1 MTRTVPTHGGGHIMR
16 VTMKFEAMTPLSDL
30 ASAAAVGDLGHEAT
44 PLRQEIAQALQAN
57 LERGFLEGE
66 EQYRQIL
73 EGLSDVVFLTN
84 ASGTRVLYVN
94 AAFEEVWGRPRA
106 MLYSDPLALLAGV
119 HPDDRPRVSEAMAAC
134 PTDSCEHE
142 YRVVRPAG
150 DVRWV
155 WSRCYPVFDR
165 DGRLYRFGNII
176 EDVTEKR
183 QIIESHERLVRG
195 FTHDIKNPLGATDGY
210 LALLEMGIHGQLG
223 SPQEETV
230 HRARRSIRAA
240 LDLVVQLLDIE
251 RAQSGQLDL
260 RREHVDLEGLIR
272 DVAGEFLAAASAKDI
287 GVEVLP
293 SRIQDSLV
301 IETDAAR
308 VRQIV
313 ANLVSNAVKYTHAG
327 GHVRVRAHVASDSE
341 APWPG
346 SWVAIDIADDGPGI
360 PAAKQSMLFREF
372 TRFDPGAAEGSGVG
386 LAISQRLAVALGGRI
401 TVASTPNVGST
412 FTLWLPSDP
421 LRR

>member
-1 MTRTVPTHGGGHIMR
+1 MKAADGTAITVHQPQVERWADNNLAGRAAVSVRAPGAKEPSYGVIELSARTEID
-16 VTMKFEAMTPLSDL
+16 KSSDL
-30 ASAAAVGDLGHEAT
+30 VTLSGLRLTKASFPGAAEADVQKTLAALRGAVKKD
-44 PLRQEIAQALQAN
+44 RWSMSAQALQAN

-260 RREHVDLEGLIR
+260 RREHVDLEGVTS
-272 DVAGEFLAAASAKDI
+272 VADPHARGGAPRVLAGVGECLLDDPVRRH
-287 GVEVLP
+287 VE
-293 SRIQDSLV
+293 RRRR
-301 IETDAAR
+301 ETDPTVPLGRSRTGCAPRRGRLGRRGSRPGLPNPGRPGRSRRPRAR
-308 VRQIV
+308 
-313 ANLVSNAVKYTHAG
+313 
-327 GHVRVRAHVASDSE
+327 
-341 APWPG
+341 PCCW
-346 SWVAIDIADDGPGI
+346 
-360 PAAKQSMLFREF
+360 
-372 TRFDPGAAEGSGVG
+372 
-386 LAISQRLAVALGGRI
+386 
-401 TVASTPNVGST
+401 
-412 FTLWLPSDP
+412 
-421 LRR
+421 